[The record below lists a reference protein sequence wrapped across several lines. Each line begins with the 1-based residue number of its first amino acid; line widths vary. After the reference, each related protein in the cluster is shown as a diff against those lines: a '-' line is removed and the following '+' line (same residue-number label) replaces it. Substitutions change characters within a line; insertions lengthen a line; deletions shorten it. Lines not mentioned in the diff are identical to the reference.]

1 MVHNISLVIDS
12 LRLSDSGLY
21 LCDRHNWSL
30 VVFDVSII
38 AGWFAYTQIP
48 LVRFV
53 VDLSTVLS
61 MHKA

>member
-1 MVHNISLVIDS
+1 MVDNISLVIDS

-38 AGWFAYTQIP
+38 AGWFDP